1 MNDVI
6 LVWDALKSK
15 ISSLVKSLTGN
26 CLRCE
31 RYDVT
36 TAPDGSVI
44 GVTQPFGNTELF
56 IPYSQEV
63 ADAVAGDTVLVVWW
77 GTMSTA
83 KAWSF
88 GNGPA

>member
-1 MNDVI
+1 MNDAM

-15 ISSLVKSLTGN
+15 ISSLVKTLTGN

-36 TAPDGSVI
+36 TAPNGSVI

-56 IPYSQEV
+56 IPYSNEV
-63 ADAVAGDTVLVVWW
+63 AEAVAGDTVLVVWW

-83 KAWSF
+83 KAWFF
-88 GNGPA
+88 GNGPI